1 MEQRSLKLVLMI
13 SAQFADARSSTWRGL
28 QLLVLR
34 RCSVAGHVYMRCV
47 SPCRQGLP
55 VFNKVKV
62 TVDSLIAQGNRLA
75 QEQQMVND
83 HKLSKEY
90 LKDTGP
96 SQPGLIGLKG

>member
-1 MEQRSLKLVLMI
+1 MKLVLLVL
-13 SAQFADARSSTWRGL
+13 APFVEAWSSTWCCL
-28 QLLVLR
+28 QLLILH
-34 RCSVAGHVYMRCV
+34 RCSMVGRSHVRC
-47 SPCRQGLP
+47 PLACRQGLP

-75 QEQQMVND
+75 HEQQMVND

>member
-1 MEQRSLKLVLMI
+1 M
-13 SAQFADARSSTWRGL
+13 SAAHVVASW
-28 QLLVLR
+28 
-34 RCSVAGHVYMRCV
+34 CSPLSKSACA
-47 SPCRQGLP
+47 CRKGLP

-75 QEQQMVND
+75 KEQQMVND
-83 HKLSKEY
+83 HKLSKDY

>member
-1 MEQRSLKLVLMI
+1 MLAPFV
-13 SAQFADARSSTWRGL
+13 DAWSSTWCGL
-28 QLLVLR
+28 QLLMLHKRSVSGR
-34 RCSVAGHVYMRCV
+34 MYIRCAFA
-47 SPCRQGLP
+47 CRQGLP